1 MVTLNQSLGYIARE
15 KMKDVT
21 EKNVARA
28 KLIADRMKRAAKVK
42 TYGELGKILGGITSQ
57 AISSAIAKEKIP
69 DHWFDIIE
77 ENFSVLRHEL
87 CRPEERM
94 SARAQVDM
102 PYSTNSMANAITA
115 NGSGPIHINY
125 GKQEGG
131 EILLEV
137 SERERELILMMR
149 KHASPAMWERLENDL
164 MEQEKRYG

>member
-1 MVTLNQSLGYIARE
+1 MDDRE
-15 KMKDVT
+15 
-21 EKNVARA
+21 VARIIIERMKVAAGVKSQA
-28 KLIADRMKRAAKVK
+28 KLAQALGIQPPSVTDAHTK
-42 TYGELGKILGGITSQ
+42 GKIP
-57 AISSAIAKEKIP
+57 ERWFKIM
-69 DHWFDIIE
+69 E
-77 ENFSVLRHEL
+77 ENFSVSREEL
-87 CRPEERM
+87 CRPVERM